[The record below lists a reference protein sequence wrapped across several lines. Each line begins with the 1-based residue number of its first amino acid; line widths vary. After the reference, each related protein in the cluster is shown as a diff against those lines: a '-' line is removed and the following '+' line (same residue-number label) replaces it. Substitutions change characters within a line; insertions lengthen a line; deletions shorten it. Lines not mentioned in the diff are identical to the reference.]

1 MRCDV
6 CGRPARYGF
15 VRAGHR
21 DLRCTRHAIFYRAV
35 RDRALRVAAV
45 VGVILFSINQL
56 DVVVRTGLDALVALK
71 IALTFTVPFG
81 VSTFSALQINR
92 LRPDADR

>member
-1 MRCDV
+1 MPCDV

-15 VRAGHR
+15 DRAGGR
-21 DLRCTRHAIFYRAV
+21 DLRCIRHALFYRAV

-56 DVVVRTGLDALVALK
+56 DVVLRGGLDAVVGLK
-71 IALTFTVPFG
+71 IALTFIVPFG

-92 LRPDADR
+92 LRDADR